1 MYEKAIELLTALG
14 LTGADE
20 DPVLPIIRDAVTES
34 LRNKTNQ
41 TKLPKELTMTGA
53 YRIAGQ
59 YLQLQKNSGRL
70 TELNG
75 ADLESSAIKQI
86 QEGDTNVVFV
96 IGSGDMTPQQKL
108 DVLISWMLN
117 YGERELHRHRR
128 LVWD

>member
-14 LTGADE
+14 LTDADE

-34 LRNKTNQ
+34 LQNKTNQ

-86 QEGDTNVVFV
+86 QEGDTNVVFG

-117 YGERELHRHRR
+117 YGERELFRHRR
-128 LVWD
+128 LVWE